1 MGRLSRAS
9 LRLTSLFKNITWRR
23 LFAFLLETCASN
35 VYSVVRP
42 HYRVFVC
49 KIPTIHIRTEELLL
63 HSSFY
68 EMDLLYIFR
77 VLHLF
82 TVMITQDIITA
93 ELQKSS
99 FCGKSPLIHF
109 KTEGLRALFFSTY
122 SIYRDI
128 LWVGF
133 RNKLARNQFPFMAI
147 LTLHRIR
154 CSYFVQP
161 ESKG

>member
-1 MGRLSRAS
+1 MTQDKRPIGNSEPCSNFCIRCK
-9 LRLTSLFKNITWRR
+9 FNV
-23 LFAFLLETCASN
+23 SN
-35 VYSVVRP
+35 VLGVVRP

-68 EMDLLYIFR
+68 EMDLLYIFK
-77 VLHLF
+77 VLL
-82 TVMITQDIITA
+82 T
-93 ELQKSS
+93 L
-99 FCGKSPLIHF
+99 CGISPLIHLE
-109 KTEGLRALFFSTY
+109 TEELRALQFFSTY

-147 LTLHRIR
+147 LTLHRTR

-161 ESKG
+161 KRKV